1 MARQRMVTRTVNET
15 VVSVMYVNVETAEV
29 GYTDY
34 KLAGT
39 FETNEDALKY
49 IKKNY
54 EDSTIKYVNVISRV
68 EQETLYGMLEAE
80 FIALA
85 KVLPPRTNNENTEG

>member
-15 VVSVMYVNVETAEV
+15 IVSVMYVNVETAEV

-39 FETNEDALKY
+39 FETNDDILKY

-54 EDSTIKYVNVISRV
+54 EDDTLKYVNVMHKKV
-68 EQETLYGMLEAE
+68 QETLYGMPEAE

-85 KVLPPRTNNENTEG
+85 KVLPPRTNNENMEG